1 MAKLSPAER
10 ARQAQSSAKSA
21 SSLGPRLKKTSKP
34 RMSKRVKK
42 SVDAQALSSQGA
54 QQIQV
59 WFDRIF
65 RAQSVE
71 FYRLLGVT
79 LFLVAFG
86 VVMVLSASSID
97 SLVANSN
104 SLWVFLK
111 QFGFAII
118 GLLSLSIVS
127 LLPVNFIR
135 SKAKAFF
142 AITMVVQLAVFFI
155 GKDINGNRNWIDVFG
170 LFSLQPSEFLKIA
183 VILHVAAYL
192 ARQQNNFDEPRT
204 WYQAVAMVGLAMVLV
219 MIGRDLGTVV
229 IMLIAFMGMLAL
241 AGMPTLIMRNVGIAL
256 LVLIP
261 MALMGSSSRMGR
273 ITAWLNPSAPDP
285 LDYNWQAEHGMW
297 AIAAG
302 RIFGAGLGESK
313 MKWSWIP
320 EVENDFIFAVIAEE
334 LGLIGALVV
343 IALFVVLA
351 FSLLRI
357 MQRTQ
362 DFFSRIVVV
371 SVMLWLVFQALVNIA
386 VVLRLLPVLGV
397 PLPLISAGGSSLI
410 SALTAIGV
418 VLAIERENH
427 ANPNRG
433 SSSSR
438 GNLRSVATRSVPTQR
453 SKR

>member
-1 MAKLSPAER
+1 MSKLSPAER
-10 ARQAQSSAKSA
+10 A
-21 SSLGPRLKKTSKP
+21 KKNT
-34 RMSKRVKK
+34 KK
-42 SVDAQALSSQGA
+42 SVNAQKLTSQGA
-54 QQIQV
+54 QHFQI

-86 VVMVLSASSID
+86 VIMVLSASSID

-118 GLLSLSIVS
+118 GLLSLSVVS
-127 LLPVNFIR
+127 LLPVSFIR

-142 AITMVVQLAVFFI
+142 AIAMVIQLAVFFI

-192 ARQQNNFDEPRT
+192 ARRQDYLDDPRT
-204 WYQAVAMVGLAMVLV
+204 WWQSLAMIGLAMALV

-229 IMLIAFMGMLAL
+229 IMLIAFLGMLAL
-241 AGMPTLIMRNVGIAL
+241 AGMPSRIMRTVGLLL

-273 ITAWLNPSAPDP
+273 ITAWLNPNAPDP

-362 DFFSRIVVV
+362 DFFSRIVVI
-371 SVMLWLVFQALVNIA
+371 SIMLWLVFQALVNIA

-427 ANPNRG
+427 ANPNRNA
-433 SSSSR
+433 R
-438 GNLRSVATRSVPTQR
+438 RTTLRTAAPHNLATKRSQR
-453 SKR
+453 